1 MSTFQWLVVS
11 QKLLSLHPL
20 GVRDSMNCQFEVMQ
34 THHPYPQSKDADLH
48 YPSDMYLIW
57 DQLFWCLICCPNGH
71 LKLFWIVLILHMF
84 FRTIQKK
91 KSLDEKRSRCLSAD
105 RVLRQM
111 EYIDIIASCSMCR
124 PGLISALILVSESR
138 DGLAGCRLAIRQAHV
153 LANTAPRPCV
163 HQATLTGTWL
173 CGNGSR
179 KNVAILILST
189 SVHIIPGNL
198 QFWAFNS
205 QDQNR
210 SIPHHSVQVLR
221 IDLAEL
227 NHD

>member
-1 MSTFQWLVVS
+1 MQSSTSTFQWLVVS
-11 QKLLSLHPL
+11 QKLLSLHPE

-48 YPSDMYLIW
+48 YPSNMYLIW
-57 DQLFWCLICCPNGH
+57 DQLLWCLICCPNGH

-111 EYIDIIASCSMCR
+111 EYRYNCKLFHVPPRFDFSLDSGEWVQGWACRLPPCHQTGSCPSKHSASSMCT
-124 PGLISALILVSESR
+124 PGYTDRNMTL
-138 DGLAGCRLAIRQAHV
+138 RQRQQKKYRHFD
-153 LANTAPRPCV
+153 
-163 HQATLTGTWL
+163 
-173 CGNGSR
+173 
-179 KNVAILILST
+179 
-189 SVHIIPGNL
+189 SVHVC
-198 QFWAFNS
+198 
-205 QDQNR
+205 
-210 SIPHHSVQVLR
+210 PHHSWKPEILRKILR